1 MGIQFLEMDVIRI
14 VRQKLTSNAQEGIN
28 MDLMSVL
35 RFAEMGLI
43 MGSMN
48 VMIGTLKMVTVVTQP
63 AL

>member
-1 MGIQFLEMDVIRI
+1 MLI
-14 VRQKLTSNAQEGIN
+14 VRQKLTSNAQEVIN
-28 MDLMSVL
+28 TDLMFVL

-48 VMIGTLKMVTVVTQP
+48 VMIGTSKMVTVVTQP